1 MRSTRRTS
9 TLRLFCSMYQSP
21 GQLRTFFVHEFGA
34 EPGAPTA
41 ATAAIQRAIDTAA
54 NAGGG
59 IVAFKPG
66 VYLTGSLF
74 VKSQVE
80 FRVDEGVEL
89 RALEDE
95 AAFPDIWTRVAGV
108 EMVWP
113 AALINVCDQHNVR
126 LSGGGTIN
134 GRGDMWLDKY
144 WGPDE
149 KGGMLREYEA
159 KGLRWAVDY
168 DCKRLR
174 LLLVY
179 NSRDVELKGLL
190 LKRSGFWTVHVCFS
204 SRVTIDG
211 IVIREN
217 LGPSSDGID
226 IDSSSDVVVQNCDVD
241 CNDDALC
248 LKAGRDADGLRVN
261 RPTERIVIRDCVV
274 RTGHGLF
281 TIGSETSGGVRDVEV
296 YNLKAFGTW
305 LGFSFKSARTRGGV
319 VERISIHDI
328 EMIGVP
334 RPFRFTL
341 NWLPSY
347 SYPTLPEG
355 WRGEIPPHWK
365 SLLAPVEPPERGL
378 PEFREITFSRIVSR
392 AAAAGEFERV
402 LSSSVAMHTP
412 DPLASLALDIESF
425 PERPMHHIRWE
436 KVQIEAERAGMV
448 RHARAWTMRDVQ
460 IRTKQA
466 TPLELVDCAEF
477 DPPQVSVVA

>member
-1 MRSTRRTS
+1 MSSTIAQIRP
-9 TLRLFCSMYQSP
+9 FW
-21 GQLRTFFVHEFGA
+21 VHDFGA
-34 EPGAPTA
+34 QPNA
-41 ATAAIQRAIDTAA
+41 ATLATGAIQRAIDAA
-54 NAGGG
+54 AAAGGG
-59 IVAFKPG
+59 VVTFAPG

-74 VKSQVE
+74 VKSGVE
-80 FRVDEGVEL
+80 LRVDEGVEL
-89 RALEDE
+89 RAVQEE

-108 EMVWP
+108 EMIWP
-113 AALINVCDQHNVR
+113 AALINVCDQENVKIT
-126 LSGGGTIN
+126 GGGTIN
-134 GRGDMWLDKY
+134 GRGEFWWDKY

-149 KGGMLREYEA
+149 RGGMLRDYEA

-168 DCKRLR
+168 DCKRPR

-179 NSRDVELKGLL
+179 RSRNVELNDLV

-204 SRVTIDG
+204 SHVTIDG

-226 IDSSSDVVVQNCDVD
+226 IDSSSDVLVQNCDVD

-261 RPTERIVIRDCVV
+261 RPTERVVIRDCVV

-328 EMIGVP
+328 EMVGVP

-355 WRGEIPPHWK
+355 YRGEIPTHWQA
-365 SLLAPVEPPERGL
+365 LLARVEPPERGL
-378 PEFREITFSRIVSR
+378 PEFRDITFSRIVSR
-392 AAAAGEFERV
+392 AAAPGEFERV
-402 LSSSVAMHTP
+402 LSSSVSMHTP
-412 DPLASLALDIESF
+412 DPLASLALDIESY
-425 PERPMHHIRWE
+425 PERPMHHIRWQDVE
-436 KVQIEAERAGMV
+436 IEAERAGAV
-448 RHARAWTMRDVQ
+448 RHARSWFMSDVK
-460 IRTKQA
+460 IRTKQNA
-466 TPLELVDCAEF
+466 PLELIDCAEF
-477 DPPQVSVVA
+477 QPPQVSVVA